1 MGLTSFN
8 RMRRAQAAAR
18 LAEQERLAA
27 EKLAVQEAER
37 LAREEEERLREE
49 EEERKAA
56 EAAAR
61 LEAERLAGEQGELED
76 SDQTQQDLFAPEFEG
91 TQPSSDQEEVAEIT
105 EHVPSQEPSFNKLRA
120 MAKQLHIEG
129 YGKMTKDQL
138 VEAIAQTSV
147 EE

>member
-27 EKLAVQEAER
+27 EEFAVQEAER

-49 EEERKAA
+49 EEGLKAA
-56 EAAAR
+56 EEAAR
-61 LEAERLAGEQGELED
+61 LEAERLAGEQGQREEGSEPIVETATEQPDD
-76 SDQTQQDLFAPEFEG
+76 SG
-91 TQPSSDQEEVAEIT
+91 GEV
-105 EHVPSQEPSFNKLRA
+105 SFNKLRA
-120 MAKQLHIEG
+120 RAKELRIEG

-138 VEAIAQTSV
+138 VEAIAQTPV